1 MRVSYL
7 LFFISLSVFSQT
19 TPQIQVIPNPK
30 SLDDFDHQFKGCQE
44 NSECDQVMG
53 LQLTRWKD
61 LLTKVNDQKVE
72 PAKKAQ
78 YIELFRAKYGI
89 PVEFYTQ
96 QKSQLG
102 FKPML
107 FDSHCKEHNPKTG
120 PKILKGTAFVKSL
133 NKERAVVWRDQA
145 QIEVP
150 VGELFLPQTVSVY
163 EGANVDTY
171 LLPIGDQ
178 PLYIKNKDLHI
189 LREEDGFFYMLR
201 ISQNGDWKVENVQT
215 SKLSEWE
222 DKRAEVVCP
231 KDKTKLDPGVFGIEF
246 CKTVWNED
254 LKKAVVVKLHQGC
267 II

>member
-19 TPQIQVIPNPK
+19 PPQIQVIPNPK
-30 SLDDFDHQFKGCQE
+30 SIEDFDHQFKGCLE

-61 LLTKVNDQKVE
+61 LLSKVGDDKVE
-72 PAKKAQ
+72 GSKKAQ

-89 PVEFYTQ
+89 PVEFYTL

-107 FDSHCKEHNPKTG
+107 FDSHCKEHNPKEG

-133 NKERAVVWRDQA
+133 SKEKAVVWRDQA

-150 VGELFLPQTVSVY
+150 VGELLVPQPVTVY
-163 EGANVDTY
+163 EGTETQIY
-171 LLPIGDQ
+171 QLPIGDQ
-178 PLYIKNKDLHI
+178 PLYIKGKDLHV

-201 ISQNGDWKVENVQT
+201 VSLNGDWKVETVNT
-215 SKLSEWE
+215 AKLSEWE
-222 DKRAEVVCP
+222 DKRTEVVCP
-231 KDKTKLDPGVFGIEF
+231 KETTKLNPGIFGIEF
-246 CKTVWNED
+246 CKTVWNDD
-254 LKKAVVVKLHQGC
+254 LKKIQVVKLRQGC
-267 II
+267 VI